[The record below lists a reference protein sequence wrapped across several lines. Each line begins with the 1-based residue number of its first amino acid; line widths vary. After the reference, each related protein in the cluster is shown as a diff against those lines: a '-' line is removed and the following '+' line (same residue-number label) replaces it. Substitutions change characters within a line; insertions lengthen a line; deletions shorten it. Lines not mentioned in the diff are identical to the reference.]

1 MRASKRV
8 AVIGGTGAEGGGL
21 ALRLASAGFAVTIGS
36 RLADKATAAAAQLS
50 ATLAGRGVVTG
61 TDNVGAAAN
70 ADIVFLTVPY
80 AAQRDTVELIA
91 PQLTGKILVDATAPL
106 VPPKVAR
113 VQLPEGGSAV
123 AAIQAML
130 GEQVRVVSA
139 LQNVA
144 AEKLRDLEHEVSCD
158 ILVCGDDPDARREI
172 VGLLAE
178 AGMHGIEAGPIANSA
193 AAEALTSVII
203 AINRAHKV
211 TGAGIRIVG
220 I

>member
-1 MRASKRV
+1 MTIRQRI
-8 AVIGGTGAEGGGL
+8 AVIGGTGAEGGGI
-21 ALRLASAGFAVTIGS
+21 ALRLAQAGYEVTIGS
-36 RLADKATAAAAQLS
+36 RSNEKAVEAADELTAILGGSARITGADNVTAAD
-50 ATLAGRGVVTG
+50 G
-61 TDNVGAAAN
+61 

-80 AAQRDTVELIA
+80 AAQRPTVDSIAAELR
-91 PQLTGKILVDATAPL
+91 GKILVDATAPL
-106 VPPKVAR
+106 MPPKVAR

-123 AAIQAML
+123 TAIQEAL
-130 GEQVRVVSA
+130 GDDVRVVSA

-144 AEKLRDLEHEVSCD
+144 AEKLRDLEHEVPCD
-158 ILVCGDDPDARREI
+158 VLVCGDDGDARREVI
-172 VGLLAE
+172 ALLA
-178 AGMHGIEAGPIANSA
+178 AARIRGIEAGPIANSA